1 MSRRDCIDTR
11 WRLPAYRLANIP
23 GPPAPRR
30 LVPNL
35 LSQFL
40 GWRERARS
48 RHLLLQLD
56 DRMLR
61 DVGLSRSDVDRECN
75 KHFWQP

>member
-1 MSRRDCIDTR
+1 MAYRDCIDTKWR
-11 WRLPAYRLANIP
+11 FPAHRLPNVLGSA
-23 GPPAPRR
+23 APRR
-30 LVPNL
+30 LLQNL
-35 LSQFL
+35 LSRFL

-61 DVGLSRSDVDRECN
+61 DVGLSRSDVDRECA
-75 KHFWQP
+75 KYFWQP

>member
-1 MSRRDCIDTR
+1 MVHRDCIDTKSLFPVR
-11 WRLPAYRLANIP
+11 NVRGPA
-23 GPPAPRR
+23 APRR
-30 LVPNL
+30 LLPNL
-35 LSQFL
+35 LSPFW
-40 GWRERARS
+40 GWQERARG

-61 DVGLSRSDVDRECN
+61 DVGLSRSDVDRECA

>member
-1 MSRRDCIDTR
+1 MVHRDCIDTKSLF
-11 WRLPAYRLANIP
+11 RLRNVRGHGAS
-23 GPPAPRR
+23 RR
-30 LVPNL
+30 VLPNL
-35 LSQFL
+35 LSRFR
-40 GWRERARS
+40 GWRERARG

-61 DVGLSRSDVDRECN
+61 DVGLSRSDVDRECA

>member
-1 MSRRDCIDTR
+1 MANRDCIDTS
-11 WRLPAYRLANIP
+11 WRFPAYRLANIP
-23 GPPAPRR
+23 GPAAPRR
-30 LVPNL
+30 LLPNL
-35 LSQFL
+35 LRRFL
-40 GWRERARS
+40 AWRDRARS

-61 DVGLSRSDVDRECN
+61 DVGLTHSDVDRECA

>member
-1 MSRRDCIDTR
+1 MSHRDCIDTSWR
-11 WRLPAYRLANIP
+11 FPKKRLPRIHESAS
-23 GPPAPRR
+23 PRR
-30 LVPNL
+30 WVPDL
-35 LSQFL
+35 LSRFRA
-40 GWRERARS
+40 WRERARS

-61 DVGLSRSDVDRECN
+61 DVGLSRSDVDCECN

>member
-1 MSRRDCIDTR
+1 MVDRGCIDTKSLFQLR
-11 WRLPAYRLANIP
+11 NVRGPAAPHRLL
-23 GPPAPRR
+23 
-30 LVPNL
+30 PNL
-35 LSQFL
+35 LSRFW
-40 GWRERARS
+40 GWRERARG

-61 DVGLSRSDVDRECN
+61 DVGLSRSDVDRECA

>member
-1 MSRRDCIDTR
+1 MVHRDCIDTKSLFQLR
-11 WRLPAYRLANIP
+11 DIRGPAD
-23 GPPAPRR
+23 PRR
-30 LVPNL
+30 LLPNL
-35 LSQFL
+35 LSRFR

-61 DVGLSRSDVDRECN
+61 DVGLSRSDVDCECA
-75 KHFWQP
+75 KHFWRP

>member
-1 MSRRDCIDTR
+1 MVYRDCIDTKSPFQLCNVR
-11 WRLPAYRLANIP
+11 GPA
-23 GPPAPRR
+23 APRR
-30 LVPNL
+30 LLSNL
-35 LSQFL
+35 LSRFL

-61 DVGLSRSDVDRECN
+61 DVGLSRSDVDHECA

>member
-1 MSRRDCIDTR
+1 MVHKDCIDTKALFQLR
-11 WRLPAYRLANIP
+11 NVRGPA
-23 GPPAPRR
+23 APRR
-30 LVPNL
+30 LFPYL
-35 LSQFL
+35 LGRFM
-40 GWRERARS
+40 GWRERARG

-61 DVGLSRSDVDRECN
+61 DVGLSRSDVDREYA